1 MFDAPTSYIDLG
13 QIAIWAFWFFFAGLI
28 IYLRREDKRE
38 GYPLESERSPHI
50 TVVGWPNL
58 PAPKTFILP
67 HGHGTVTK
75 PSPEPTYQVNAT
87 PTEPWPG
94 APLTP
99 TGDPML
105 ARVGPGSRPT
115 RMNEADLTY
124 EGVDK
129 IVPMRIAKEF
139 SVAEGDADPRGFT
152 VLGCDDQQAGTISE
166 IWVDRS
172 EPQIRYLEVDVKGG
186 EHVLLPMGFARI
198 LKKKGQVKVAAITAA
213 QFANVPVPASPSR
226 ITLREEDL
234 VTSYYGAGKL
244 YAVPERLE
252 PFL

>member
-1 MFDAPTSYIDLG
+1 MFAAAPSYIDFG

-38 GYPLESERSPHI
+38 GYPLESERSPYI
-50 TVVGWPNL
+50 RVVGWPDL
-58 PAPKTFILP
+58 PAPKTFLLP

-75 PSPEPTYQVNAT
+75 PSPEAPDQVNAT
-87 PTEPWPG
+87 PVEPWPG

-105 ARVGPGSRPT
+105 ARVGPGSCPT
-115 RMNEADLTY
+115 RMNEADLTH
-124 EGVDK
+124 EGLDK

-139 SVAEGDADPRGFT
+139 SVAEGDADPRGFA
-152 VLGCDDQQAGTISE
+152 VIGCDDQQAGTISE

-186 EHVLLPMGFARI
+186 KRVLVPMGFARI
-198 LKKKGQVKVAAITAA
+198 LKRKGQVKVAAITAA
-213 QFANVPVPASPSR
+213 QFANVPVQASPSR

-234 VTSYYGAGKL
+234 VSSYYGGGKL